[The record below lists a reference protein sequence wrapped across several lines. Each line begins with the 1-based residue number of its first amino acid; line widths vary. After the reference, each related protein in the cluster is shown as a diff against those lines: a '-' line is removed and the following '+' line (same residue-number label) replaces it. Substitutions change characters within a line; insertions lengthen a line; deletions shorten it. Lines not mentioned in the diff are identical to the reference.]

1 LYSARL
7 TVILWRGGRALSR
20 VVFKISAGFLVGVL
34 VLLAGSLYLSDRYL
48 SEYRRLAAA
57 GDMEGAMQRARLA
70 ARLDPFSSDAL
81 ETLSLVLQL
90 QDRDKEAADA
100 LREAIERDPNNY
112 EPYLLLG
119 NLQTA
124 QLGRFDAA
132 AESYRDGLRLNPN
145 ADEARRAL
153 AQLLIREGDLEAAK
167 KEYEKLKEE
176 ERISYLNLYDLGR
189 IYVRTGEP
197 REGLRT
203 LQRARRMAAARLQDL
218 EALPKLQQR
227 ELIKSMDLAIA
238 DALVVQRRYAEAR
251 EVIARNSSEQ
261 APALLQL
268 ISTDPEGY
276 RESVVNGGI
285 Y

>member
-1 LYSARL
+1 VEA
-7 TVILWRGGRALSR
+7 
-20 VVFKISAGFLVGVL
+20 
-34 VLLAGSLYLSDRYL
+34 
-48 SEYRRLAAA
+48 
-57 GDMEGAMQRARLA
+57 
-70 ARLDPFSSDAL
+70 
-81 ETLSLVLQL
+81 LSLVLQL
-90 QDRDKEAADA
+90 QDRDKEAAAA

-153 AQLLIREGDLEAAK
+153 AQLLIRKGDLEAAK
-167 KEYEKLKEE
+167 KEYEKLKEA

-218 EALPKLQQR
+218 EGLPKLQQR

-251 EVIARNSSEQ
+251 EVIARSSSER

-268 ISTDPEGY
+268 ISTDPEAY